1 MKKYNVAVVGS
12 TGNVGRAMLEILH
25 EREFPVENVYSV
37 ASSDSIGA
45 KVSFGDGVLITHGLE
60 SFDFKEHKVDIALGA
75 TNAKIAYNYVPRAVQ
90 EGAIVID
97 NSSGYRMDPD
107 VPLIVPEVNSIEM
120 SRHKKKGIIANPN
133 CCALP
138 LSVALKPLDNAAKIK
153 RIVVST
159 YQSTSGAGKSA
170 MDELYTNTKNKF
182 VHKENFP
189 QNFSK
194 EIAFNIIPQ
203 IGAFEENGYT
213 GEENKIIAE
222 TKKIMGE
229 HIEVTVTSVRVPV
242 FVGHALSVN
251 VEFEV
256 PLSAQEAEEILSE
269 QDGVTI
275 ISLDSDLLF
284 MTPIEVVGE
293 DEVFISRIRQDH
305 SAKNALNMWI
315 VSDNLRKGAALNA
328 VQIAEEWIKSH

>member
-1 MKKYNVAVVGS
+1 MKKYNIAVVGA
-12 TGNVGRAMLEILH
+12 TGNVGRAMLEILS
-25 EREFPVENVYSV
+25 ERDFPVANIYSV
-37 ASSDSIGA
+37 ASSDSIGK
-45 KVSFGDGVLITHGLE
+45 KVSFGDDILTTHGLD
-60 SFDFKEHKVDIALGA
+60 SFSFKEHKIDIVFGA
-75 TNAKIAYNYVPRAVQ
+75 TNAEAAYIYVPRATA
-90 EGAIVID
+90 EGALVID

-107 VPLIVPEVNSIEM
+107 VPLIVPEVNSIDM
-120 SRHKKKGIIANPN
+120 TGYKKKRIIANPN

-138 LSVALKPLDNAAKIK
+138 LAVALKPLDNAAKIK
-153 RIVVST
+153 RIVMST

-182 VHKENFP
+182 VNKENIP

-213 GEENKIIAE
+213 AEENKIIAE
-222 TKKIMGE
+222 TKKIMGS
-229 HIEVTVTSVRVPV
+229 HIEVTVTSVRVPI

-256 PLSAQEAEEILSE
+256 PLSAEEATEILRE
-269 QDGVTI
+269 HDGVAI
-275 ISLDSDLLF
+275 ISLDSELSF
-284 MTPIEVVGE
+284 ATPLEVVGE
-293 DEVFISRIRQDH
+293 DEVFISRIRKDH
-305 SAKNALNMWI
+305 STKNGLNMWV

-328 VQIAEEWIKSH
+328 IQIGEEWIKNH